1 MESKN
6 RYSKLGGIQGDFH
19 SRKWVATNQG
29 VLYPFSLNT
38 DFYSEIC
45 TYDNLLKAFKNARD
59 GKTTIDYVIEFEK
72 DLEDNLFQLRNELL
86 FHVYKP
92 KPLKTFILH
101 EPKTRKINKSAFR
114 DRIIHHALCNIIQ
127 PIFERSFIFDSY
139 ANRKGKGA
147 LKAVER
153 FHFFH
158 RKVSKNN
165 ALSAYVLKADIK
177 HYFETVDHAI
187 MLTLIQKKIKDQRVI
202 WLIKR
207 IFSNYSAS
215 KIGKGMPLGN
225 LTSQFFANVYLNEL
239 DQFVKH
245 TLRVEYY
252 VRYVDDFVLFHTSRK
267 VLEEYRLKIDAF
279 LRGKLKLELHPDKSR
294 IIPLERGTEFLGLKI
309 FYHYTRIKKKNMQK
323 FYRKLHYLYAQYEK
337 KEIQYDTIYDFIE
350 GWIAYVKNAD
360 TYTLHQKIMASV
372 EQKFAHEISTKEVNR
387 GRKEQRHIR
396 YVIAEIEKKNK

>member
-1 MESKN
+1 M
-6 RYSKLGGIQGDFH
+6 
-19 SRKWVATNQG
+19 
-29 VLYPFSLNT
+29 
-38 DFYSEIC
+38 
-45 TYDNLLKAFKNARD
+45 
-59 GKTTIDYVIEFEK
+59 
-72 DLEDNLFQLRNELL
+72 
-86 FHVYKP
+86 
-92 KPLKTFILH
+92 
-101 EPKTRKINKSAFR
+101 
-114 DRIIHHALCNIIQ
+114 
-127 PIFERSFIFDSY
+127 
-139 ANRKGKGA
+139 
-147 LKAVER
+147 
-153 FHFFH
+153 
-158 RKVSKNN
+158 
-165 ALSAYVLKADIK
+165 
-177 HYFETVDHAI
+177 
-187 MLTLIQKKIKDQRVI
+187 
-202 WLIKR
+202 
-207 IFSNYSAS
+207 
-215 KIGKGMPLGN
+215 
-225 LTSQFFANVYLNEL
+225 
-239 DQFVKH
+239 KH

-350 GWIAYVKNAD
+350 GWIACVKNAD